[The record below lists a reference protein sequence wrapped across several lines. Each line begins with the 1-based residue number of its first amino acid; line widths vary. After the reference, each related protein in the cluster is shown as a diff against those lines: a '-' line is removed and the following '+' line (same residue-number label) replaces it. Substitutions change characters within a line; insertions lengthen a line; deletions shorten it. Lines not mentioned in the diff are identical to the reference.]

1 MDNKQM
7 ISNYSTLSETDLET
21 VNGGSDFLIRV
32 VDKILGKH
40 VRKSIPS
47 EIVST
52 KY

>member
-21 VNGGSDFLIRV
+21 VNGGSDFL
-32 VDKILGKH
+32 DKILGKH